1 LRVSRSSVHCTG
13 AARDHRGAFVSCE
26 DFVVSAAT
34 EEMAGELRI
43 YGNLSLLEMAPVLL
57 AANRI
62 YSGKTVVEH
71 GGVMSLWGKTTDL
84 PSLAAAG
91 QSDIAANSDIQ
102 ALRCSFENP
111 DLRFIF
117 TAAEC
122 PYRIVCRRS
131 AGITRL
137 ADLRGKRIG
146 TMLKSS
152 AEYFLDR
159 MLRTVGMT
167 ERDVTIVPF
176 MAKTESPLTLMPQA
190 LLAKELDAVTVW
202 EPQMQQASIAIG
214 SDAIEFID
222 PSVYRERFNLCSTQ
236 AKLADA
242 ATRHKIVAFVRALV
256 AATERLRRAPQEGWQ
271 LVAHAA
277 QLDIETVKDAWPYL
291 TYPGTLA
298 ADLLDVLIPADVW
311 VAKETGRA
319 PRTRSQLSGFV
330 DASVVR
336 EALT

>member
-1 LRVSRSSVHCTG
+1 MRAETDG
-13 AARDHRGAFVSCE
+13 I
-26 DFVVSAAT
+26 
-34 EEMAGELRI
+34 AGELRI

-57 AANRI
+57 AADRI

-71 GGVMSLWGKTTDL
+71 GGVMSLWDKSTDL
-84 PSLAAAG
+84 PSLAASG
-91 QSDIAANSDIQ
+91 QSDIAANSEIQ
-102 ALRCSFENP
+102 ALRCSSENP

-131 AGITRL
+131 AGIARL

-159 MLRTVGMT
+159 MLCTVGMT

-176 MAKTESPLTLMPQA
+176 MAKTESPLTLMPRA
-190 LLAKELDAVTVW
+190 LLARELDAVTVW
-202 EPQMQQASIAIG
+202 EPQMQKASIAIG
-214 SDAIEFID
+214 SDAIEFSD

-236 AKLADA
+236 AKLADT
-242 ATRHKIVAFVRALV
+242 ATRHKIIAFVRSLV
-256 AATERLRRAPQEGWQ
+256 VATERLRLTPQEGWP

-277 QLDIETVKDAWPYL
+277 QLDVQTIKDSWPYL

-298 ADLLDVLIPADVW
+298 ADLLDVLIPAEAW

-319 PRTRSQLSGFV
+319 PRTRAQLSTLI
-330 DASVVR
+330 DASVLR
-336 EALT
+336 EALM